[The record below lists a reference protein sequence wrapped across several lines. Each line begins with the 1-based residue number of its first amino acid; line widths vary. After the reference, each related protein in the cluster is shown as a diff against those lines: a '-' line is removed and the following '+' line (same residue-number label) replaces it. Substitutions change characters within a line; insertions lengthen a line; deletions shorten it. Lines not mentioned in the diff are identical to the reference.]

1 MKIIEDISQ
10 QVNSSEKRDDVLY
23 INQISVFIENRPGRL
38 SAITKVLGDND
49 IDIRALSLADT
60 TNFGIL
66 RLIVNDPEKAEKV
79 LRENGFTV
87 SRTKVIAVQVTDNP
101 GGLHTTL
108 EQLHSVGISVE
119 YAYAFITR
127 KTEGAFVILR
137 VEDNEAAAKH
147 LESSGV
153 KLLTAEEIYSI

>member
-1 MKIIEDISQ
+1 M
-10 QVNSSEKRDDVLY
+10 L

-38 SAITKVLGDND
+38 YAITKTLSEND

-66 RLIVNDPEKAEKV
+66 RLIVNDPVKADKV

-87 SRTKVIAVQVTDNP
+87 STTKVLAVQVEDKP
-101 GGLHTTL
+101 GGLHSIL
-108 EQLHSVGISVE
+108 EKLYEQSIGVE

-127 KTEGAFVILR
+127 KADGAFVILR
-137 VEDNEAAAKH
+137 VEDNEKAARYLK
-147 LESSGV
+147 SCGV
-153 KLLTAEEIYSI
+153 KIIEDDEIYSL